1 MAPERKPSDP
11 GPRVSQSPGHRPPA
25 VQDLALDQ
33 QASAEQRGGLWRR
46 LRQGLAK
53 TRDQIAERLS
63 AAVEGR
69 GTAPPEEIL
78 AALEE
83 ALITA
88 DVGVETSLE
97 LIERVRVGLRPG
109 ELADPLRLR
118 ELLCDEVA
126 VLLLDA
132 PPVPRVPVTTR
143 LVTLVIGVNGSGKTT
158 SIAKLAQRS
167 LDLGESVALVAAD
180 TFRAAAIEQLVVW
193 GGRLGVPVFRQ
204 GQGSDPA
211 AVVFDALQAARA
223 RNIGHL
229 IVDTA
234 GRLHTKK
241 PLMDELAKIGRV
253 VAREGGEGCVRRT
266 VLVLDATAGHNAL
279 QQAREFRNAVPIDA
293 VVLAKVDGTAK
304 GGIVVSLARELRL
317 PVAYLGVGEAAR
329 DLVPFDAR
337 DFARA
342 LLGSEAVA

>member
-1 MAPERKPSDP
+1 MARDTKASDSAATGTDIEEREGASD
-11 GPRVSQSPGHRPPA
+11 
-25 VQDLALDQ
+25 
-33 QASAEQRGGLWRR
+33 RGGLWRR
-46 LRQGLAK
+46 LRQGLSK
-53 TRDQIAERLS
+53 TREQITERLT
-63 AAVEGR
+63 ATVEGR
-69 GTAPPEEIL
+69 GVAPPEEIL
-78 AALEE
+78 DALEE

-109 ELADPLRLR
+109 ELAAPLRLR

-132 PPVPRVPVTTR
+132 PPAPRIPVTTR

-167 LDLGESVALVAAD
+167 IDLGESVALVAAD

-193 GGRLGVPVFRQ
+193 GDRLGVPVFRQ

-223 RNIGHL
+223 RSIGHL

-241 PLMDELAKIGRV
+241 PLMDELSKIGRV
-253 VAREGGEGCVRRT
+253 VTREGGDECVRRT

-279 QQAREFRNAVPIDA
+279 QQAREFKNAVPIDA

-304 GGIVVSLARELRL
+304 GGIVVSLARDLRL
-317 PVAYLGVGEAAR
+317 PVSYLGVGEGAR
-329 DLVPFDAR
+329 DLVPFNAR

-342 LLGSEAVA
+342 VLGAEA

>member
-1 MAPERKPSDP
+1 MADQRRE
-11 GPRVSQSPGHRPPA
+11 
-25 VQDLALDQ
+25 LALEPEPTTEK
-33 QASAEQRGGLWRR
+33 AGLWKR

-53 TRDQIAERLS
+53 TRDQIVGRLT
-63 AAVEGR
+63 AAVEDR
-69 GTAPPEEIL
+69 AVAPEEVL

-83 ALITA
+83 GLITA

-97 LIERVRVGLRPG
+97 LIERVRMGLRPG
-109 ELADPLRLR
+109 ELVNPARVR
-118 ELLCDEVA
+118 QLLMDEVA

-132 PPVPRVPVTTR
+132 PPMPKVPVTSR

-158 SIAKLAQRS
+158 SIAKIARRS
-167 LDLGESVALVAAD
+167 IDLGESVALVAGD

-193 GGRLGVPVFRQ
+193 GERLGIPVFRQ

-211 AVVFDALQAARA
+211 AVVYDALQAARS

-253 VAREGGEGCVRRT
+253 VAREGGEGTVRRT
-266 VLVLDATAGHNAL
+266 ILVLDATAGHNAL
-279 QQAREFRNAVPIDA
+279 QQAREFKNAVPIDG
-293 VVLAKVDGTAK
+293 VVLAKIDGTAK
-304 GGIVVSLARELRL
+304 GGMVVSLARDLRL
-317 PVAYLGVGEAAR
+317 PVAFLGVGESAQ

-337 DFARA
+337 EFARA
-342 LLGSEAVA
+342 LVGVDP

>member
-1 MAPERKPSDP
+1 MDERK
-11 GPRVSQSPGHRPPA
+11 
-25 VQDLALDQ
+25 DLAIEET
-33 QASAEQRGGLWRR
+33 AAERSGLWRR

-53 TRDQIAERLS
+53 TRTQLVERIG

-69 GTAPPEEIL
+69 GVAPEDVL

-83 ALITA
+83 ALILA
-88 DVGVETSLE
+88 DVGVETSLD
-97 LIERVRVGLRPG
+97 LIARVRAGLRPG
-109 ELADPLRLR
+109 ELGDALRLR
-118 ELLCDEVA
+118 ELLLDEIA

-132 PPVPRVPVTTR
+132 RPPAPVAAGAR
-143 LVTLVIGVNGSGKTT
+143 RVTLVIGVNGSGKTT

-167 LDLGESVALVAAD
+167 LDAGESVALAAAD
-180 TFRAAAIEQLVVW
+180 TFRAAAIEQLAVW
-193 GGRLGVPVFRQ
+193 GERLGVPVFRQ
-204 GQGSDPA
+204 GPGADPA

-223 RNIGHL
+223 RGVRHL

-266 VLVLDATAGHNAL
+266 LLVLDATAGHNAL
-279 QQAREFRNAVPIDA
+279 QQAREFQNAVPIDGI
-293 VVLAKVDGTAK
+293 VLAKLDGTAK
-304 GGIVVSLARELRL
+304 GGIVVSLARDLRL
-317 PVAYLGVGEAAR
+317 PVAFLGVGEGAR
-329 DLVPFDAR
+329 DLVPFNAR

-342 LLGSEAVA
+342 LLGAGDD

>member
-1 MAPERKPSDP
+1 MVDQRRELTLEPEPSTEK
-11 GPRVSQSPGHRPPA
+11 SS
-25 VQDLALDQ
+25 
-33 QASAEQRGGLWRR
+33 LWKR

-53 TRDQIAERLS
+53 TRDQIVGRIT
-63 AAVEGR
+63 AVVEDR
-69 GTAPPEEIL
+69 AVAPEEVL

-83 ALITA
+83 GLITA

-109 ELADPLRLR
+109 ELVNPARVR
-118 ELLCDEVA
+118 QLLMDEVA

-132 PPVPRVPVTTR
+132 PPMPAVPITSR

-158 SIAKLAQRS
+158 SIAKIAQRS
-167 LDLGESVALVAAD
+167 IDLGESVALVAGD

-193 GGRLGVPVFRQ
+193 GERLKIPVIKQ

-211 AVVFDALQAARA
+211 AVVYDALQAARS

-229 IVDTA
+229 VVDTA

-253 VAREGGEGCVRRT
+253 VAREGGEDTVRRT
-266 VLVLDATAGHNAL
+266 LLVLDATAGHNAL
-279 QQAREFRNAVPIDA
+279 QQAREFKNAVPIDG
-293 VVLAKVDGTAK
+293 VVLAKIDGTAK
-304 GGIVVSLARELRL
+304 GGMVVSLARDLRL
-317 PVAYLGVGEAAR
+317 PVAFLGVGEGAQ
-329 DLVPFDAR
+329 DLVPFNAR
-337 DFARA
+337 EFARA
-342 LLGSEAVA
+342 LVGVEA

>member
-1 MAPERKPSDP
+1 MADERRPIAIEEQESTPER
-11 GPRVSQSPGHRPPA
+11 A
-25 VQDLALDQ
+25 
-33 QASAEQRGGLWRR
+33 GLWKR

-53 TRDQIAERLS
+53 TRDQIMGRVTAVAED
-63 AAVEGR
+63 R
-69 GTAPPEEIL
+69 GVAPEEVL

-97 LIERVRVGLRPG
+97 LIERVRAGLRPG
-109 ELADPLRLR
+109 ELVTAARIR
-118 ELLCDEVA
+118 ELLTDEVA

-132 PPVPRVPVTTR
+132 PPMPKVPITSR

-158 SIAKLAQRS
+158 SIAKLARRS
-167 LDLGESVALVAAD
+167 IDLGESVALVAAD

-193 GGRLGVPVFRQ
+193 GERLGIPVIRQ

-229 IVDTA
+229 VVDTA

-266 VLVLDATAGHNAL
+266 ILVLDATAGHNAL
-279 QQAREFRNAVPIDA
+279 QQAREFKNAVPIDG

-304 GGIVVSLARELRL
+304 GGMVVSLARDLRL
-317 PVAYLGVGEAAR
+317 PVAFLGVGEGAQ
-329 DLVPFDAR
+329 DLVPFNPR
-337 DFARA
+337 EFARA
-342 LLGSEAVA
+342 LVGEN

>member
-1 MAPERKPSDP
+1 MPEQRRDLVLDEQESSPERS
-11 GPRVSQSPGHRPPA
+11 
-25 VQDLALDQ
+25 
-33 QASAEQRGGLWRR
+33 GLWKR

-53 TRDQIAERLS
+53 TRDQIVERIS
-63 AAVEGR
+63 AVVEDRAV
-69 GTAPPEEIL
+69 APPEEVL

-97 LIERVRVGLRPG
+97 LIERVRKGLRPG
-109 ELADPLRLR
+109 ELVNPTRVR
-118 ELLCDEVA
+118 ELLVDEVA

-132 PPVPRVPVTTR
+132 PPMPRIPVTSR

-158 SIAKLAQRS
+158 SIAKIARRS
-167 LDLGESVALVAAD
+167 VDLGESVALVAAD

-193 GGRLGVPVFRQ
+193 GDRLGIPVIRQ

-211 AVVFDALQAARA
+211 AVVFDALQAANA

-229 IVDTA
+229 VVDTA

-253 VAREGGEGCVRRT
+253 VSREGGESCARRT
-266 VLVLDATAGHNAL
+266 LLVLDATAGHNAI
-279 QQAREFRNAVPIDA
+279 QQAKEFKNAVPIDG
-293 VVLAKVDGTAK
+293 VVLAKIDGTAK
-304 GGIVVSLARELRL
+304 GGMVVSLARDLRL
-317 PVAYLGVGEAAR
+317 PVAFLGTGEGAQ
-329 DLVPFDAR
+329 DMVPFNAR
-337 DFARA
+337 EFAKA
-342 LLGSEAVA
+342 LVGVEN

>member
-1 MAPERKPSDP
+1 MADHTPE
-11 GPRVSQSPGHRPPA
+11 PA
-25 VQDLALDQ
+25 
-33 QASAEQRGGLWRR
+33 GLWRR

-53 TRDQIAERLS
+53 TRDQIMGRVT
-63 AAVEGR
+63 AVVEDR
-69 GTAPPEEIL
+69 GVAPEEVL

-97 LIERVRVGLRPG
+97 LIERVRRGLRPG
-109 ELADPLRLR
+109 EPVTAARIR
-118 ELLCDEVA
+118 ELLTDEVA

-132 PPVPRVPVTTR
+132 PPMPKVPITSR

-158 SIAKLAQRS
+158 SIAKLARRS
-167 LDLGESVALVAAD
+167 IDLGETVALVAAD

-193 GGRLGVPVFRQ
+193 GERLKIPVIKQ

-211 AVVFDALQAARA
+211 AVVFDALQAARS

-229 IVDTA
+229 VVDTA

-266 VLVLDATAGHNAL
+266 LLVLDATAGHNAL
-279 QQAREFRNAVPIDA
+279 QQAREFKNAVPIDG
-293 VVLAKVDGTAK
+293 VVLAKIDGTAK
-304 GGIVVSLARELRL
+304 GGMVVSLARDLRL
-317 PVAYLGVGEAAR
+317 PVAFLGVGEGAQ
-329 DLVPFDAR
+329 DLVPFNPR
-337 DFARA
+337 EFARA
-342 LLGSEAVA
+342 LVGES

>member
-1 MAPERKPSDP
+1 MAKEYRDLELEEQEGTAEERA
-11 GPRVSQSPGHRPPA
+11 GI
-25 VQDLALDQ
+25 
-33 QASAEQRGGLWRR
+33 WRR

-53 TRDQIAERLS
+53 TRNQIVERIT
-63 AAVEGR
+63 AAVQGR
-69 GTAPPEEIL
+69 GLAPPEEIL

-88 DVGVETSLE
+88 DVGVEASLE
-97 LIERVRVGLRPG
+97 LLERVRVGFRPG
-109 ELADPLRLR
+109 ELVDPLRVR
-118 ELLCDEVA
+118 QLLLDEIA

-132 PPVPRVPVTTR
+132 PPMPRVPVTSR

-167 LDLGESVALVAAD
+167 LDLGESVALVAGD
-180 TFRAAAIEQLVVW
+180 TFRAAAIEQLTVW
-193 GGRLGVPVFRQ
+193 GERLGIPVFRQ
-204 GQGSDPA
+204 GPGSDPA

-229 IVDTA
+229 VVDTA

-253 VAREGGEGCVRRT
+253 VAREGGEGSVRRT
-266 VLVLDATAGHNAL
+266 LLVLDATAGHNAL
-279 QQAREFRNAVPIDA
+279 QQAREFKNAVPIDGI
-293 VVLAKVDGTAK
+293 VLAKIDGTAK
-304 GGIVVSLARELRL
+304 GGMVVSLARDLRL
-317 PVAYLGVGEAAR
+317 PVAYLGVGEGAR
-329 DLVPFDAR
+329 DLVPFNAR

-342 LLGSEAVA
+342 LVAAGD